1 MASVV
6 SGDVE
11 AVRAD
16 DAQTRRRS
24 REKYRRHAARY
35 DGTCGPT
42 WGIRE
47 RTIAALE
54 LKPGDCVLDV
64 ACGTG
69 LSLALLRAR
78 VGEHGQVFGF
88 DHSTEMLARAHERVA
103 RAGWRNV
110 TLVESAAQ
118 AVTLPQPVD
127 ALLFHYTHDILRS
140 PQALVSVLACARP
153 GARVAVAG
161 VKYFPW
167 WLAPLNA
174 WVYLKNHGYNGA
186 PGGLRTPWD
195 RIAPRLADWRW
206 QSTQFGMGY
215 IASGWLIAAN
225 SALAREPSVRTEAE
239 FAHAA
244 GNTAHSAAHAAVQRT
259 ATAHDESQPASAP
272 PRMR

>member
-6 SGDVE
+6 PGDIE
-11 AVRAD
+11 AGRAD
-16 DAQTRRRS
+16 DERTRRRS
-24 REKYRRHAARY
+24 QEKYRRHAAHY

-54 LKPGDCVLDV
+54 LKPGDRVLDV

-88 DHSTEMLARAHERVA
+88 DHSTEMLALAHERVA
-103 RAGWRNV
+103 RAGWHNV

-118 AVTLPQPVD
+118 AVALPQPVD

-140 PQALVSVLACARP
+140 PRALASVLACACP
-153 GARVAVAG
+153 GARVAIAG

-195 RIAPRLADWRW
+195 RIAPRLAAWRW

-215 IASGWLIAAN
+215 IASGRLIAAD
-225 SALAREPSVRTEAE
+225 SALARAPSLRTDAE
-239 FAHAA
+239 LAHGA
-244 GNTAHSAAHAAVQRT
+244 GNTAPGAAPSV
-259 ATAHDESQPASAP
+259 ATTHDVSRPASAP
-272 PRMR
+272 ARVP